1 MNRLGAN
8 TSAHPLVPRI
18 EGRIQVIRGLRVM
31 KPAAKATAKA
41 KSPIFEAVY
50 ETASDLHALGF
61 IDQRKM
67 RKFDVLC
74 QEPIVDYDSKKIRA
88 LRDRFKLSQAVL
100 ASVLNTSLSTIRQ
113 WEIGDKHPSGPS
125 QKLLNLLERKG
136 LEALI

>member
-1 MNRLGAN
+1 M
-8 TSAHPLVPRI
+8 TI
-18 EGRIQVIRGLRVM
+18 KT

-125 QKLLNLLERKG
+125 QKLLSLLERKG
-136 LEALI
+136 LDALI

>member
-1 MNRLGAN
+1 MTNK
-8 TSAHPLVPRI
+8 T
-18 EGRIQVIRGLRVM
+18 
-31 KPAAKATAKA
+31 KPVVKATAKA
-41 KSPIFEAVY
+41 KSPIFEAVH

-67 RKFDVLC
+67 RKFAVLC
-74 QEPIVDYDSKKIRA
+74 QPPMPDYDSGKIRA

-100 ASVLNTSLSTIRQ
+100 ASVLNTSVSTVRQ

-125 QKLLNLLERKG
+125 QKLLSLLERKG